1 MLGTDYGK
9 LNDATRPGVDTISGN
24 WEFDQKN
31 LGIWEFKGKNLG
43 IWELKIFGN
52 WEFKHEN
59 LGIWE

>member
-1 MLGTDYGK
+1 MAWGVHSNGK
-9 LNDATRPGVDTISGN
+9 AFLPGVDTISGN

-43 IWELKIFGN
+43 IWELIIFGN